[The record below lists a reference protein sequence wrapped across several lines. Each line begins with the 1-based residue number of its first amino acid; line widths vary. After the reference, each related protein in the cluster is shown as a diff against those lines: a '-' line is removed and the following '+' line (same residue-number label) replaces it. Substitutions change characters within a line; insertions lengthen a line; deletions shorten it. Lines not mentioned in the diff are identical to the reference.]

1 MGSAVKHYSSLFSL
15 PSLRTSLAALAVI
28 CFGVVG
34 FSTLLLIPTFEG
46 FGLGLSLG
54 SSLFALT
61 LLVDYTVAHLVL
73 KGDAIF
79 VIRRTAA
86 LSMFCWVLWL
96 AFIAP
101 GAIAGAVFGFWL
113 WVKLCLLG
121 FAAVLT
127 LRSVVFLSTS
137 NAGAT
142 RRMLASLLQPVFCML
157 PFLVYWAAVN
167 QVGVLQVLPFLVLAP
182 FLGLA
187 SANLLVSLIDRLG
200 RKSYGIP
207 AMSLFRAFMLNWVLD
222 LNVPIEEYFE
232 KMGEDRD
239 IEVAIVQFEATNTKA
254 AMIVPQVHPGPFKN
268 IGSSLLPSMLKRGFE
283 QAQGG
288 DACVFLGILGHELD
302 LASQPQNQKII
313 DGVVT
318 AAQQITFTTDARPFV
333 KVREGDVTVSCQV
346 FGDTAV
352 LSFSLAPKT
361 TEDLPQELGHFV
373 REESRKRGLKDAVV
387 INAHNSILDVTAI
400 EESLETMKTAASKC
414 LEKAL
419 SQPSGPFQIG
429 AASVF
434 PAAFSL
440 GDGMGPGGIT
450 VLAVKVGSQKT
461 VYVVMD
467 GNNMVSGL
475 REKLV
480 SALASIGFDES
491 EVFTTDTHA
500 VNAVVLGRR
509 GYHPI
514 GEAMDQETLID
525 NVKQAASSVLA
536 RLAASKTGSSM
547 TTVPKV
553 RVIGQAK
560 IEAISN
566 LVDEAIQRAKR
577 VVVPIFGLEGL
588 LLILL
593 LAVL

>member
-15 PSLRTSLAALAVI
+15 PSLKASLAALAVI
-28 CFGVVG
+28 CFGVVN
-34 FSTLLLIPTFEG
+34 FSTLFLFPTSEG
-46 FGLGLSLG
+46 FRLGLSLG
-54 SSLFALT
+54 GSLFALT
-61 LLVDYTVAHLVL
+61 LLVDYAVTHIVL

-96 AFIAP
+96 AFIVP
-101 GAIAGAVFGFWL
+101 GAIVGAVFGFWL

-127 LRSVVFLSTS
+127 LRSVVFFSTS
-137 NAGAT
+137 NTGAA
-142 RRMLASLLQPVFCML
+142 RGVLASLLQPVVCII
-157 PFLVYWAAVN
+157 PFLVYWTAVN
-167 QVGVLQVLPFLVLAP
+167 QIGVLQVLPFIILAP
-182 FLGLA
+182 VLGLA

-207 AMSLFRAFMLNWVLD
+207 AMSLFRAFLLNWVLG
-222 LNVPIEEYFE
+222 LNAPIEEYFE
-232 KMGEDRD
+232 RMGEDRD
-239 IEVAIVQFEATNTKA
+239 IEVSMVQFEAAKTKA

-283 QAQGG
+283 QALGSET
-288 DACVFLGILGHELD
+288 CVFLGILGHELD

-318 AAQQITFTTDARPFV
+318 AAQQATFTPDARPFV
-333 KVREGDVTVSCQV
+333 KIREGGVTVSCQV
-346 FGDTAV
+346 FGDTAL

-361 TEDLPQELGHFV
+361 TEDLPQELGQFV
-373 REESRKRGLKDAVV
+373 REESRKLGLKDAVV
-387 INAHNSILDVTAI
+387 INAHNSITDVTAI

-419 SQPSGPFQIG
+419 AHPSGPLQIG

-434 PAAFSL
+434 PAEFSIR
-440 GDGMGPGGIT
+440 DGMGTGGFT
-450 VLAVKVGSQKT
+450 ALAVKVSNQKT
-461 VYVVMD
+461 AYVVMD

-475 REKLV
+475 REKV
-480 SALASIGFDES
+480 ISALASVGFDES

-514 GEAMDQETLID
+514 GEAMDQETIID
-525 NVKQAASSVLA
+525 NVKQAASNALA
-536 RLAASKTGSSM
+536 KLAASKTGSSII
-547 TTVPKV
+547 TIPKV
-553 RVIGQAK
+553 RVIGQTK
-560 IEAISN
+560 IAAISN
-566 LVDEAIQRAKR
+566 LVDEALQRAKR

-588 LLILL
+588 LLLLL